1 MHYNVQIM
9 NTNILRNSDEE
20 FLENINRTLAL
31 DPHASQRKIA
41 RSCNV
46 SLGMANAILKRF
58 VERGWIMISNLN
70 STKLAYALSEEGIKT
85 LASRSRRYVQRT
97 FELVNNCSDTI
108 MNRIQQAKENGKTT
122 VVLYGQ
128 SYIKFLIEYTCEVC
142 GMDFQTTESNDY
154 EESETSLKLVG
165 ELCESEEMTHCESM
179 GFVNVL
185 DLMEESYI

>member
-31 DPHASQRKIA
+31 DPYASQRKIA

-70 STKLAYALSEEGIKT
+70 STKLAYALSEEGLKT

-142 GMDFQTTESNDY
+142 GMDFQTADVECNWDY
-154 EESETSLKLVG
+154 DNSLKLVG
-165 ELCESEEMTHCESM
+165 ELCESEEIKHCESM

-185 DLMEESYI
+185 DLMGERL

>member
-9 NTNILRNSDEE
+9 NANILRNSDEE

-31 DPHASQRKIA
+31 DPYASQRKIA

-70 STKLAYALSEEGIKT
+70 STKLAYALSEEGIRT

-142 GMDFQTTESNDY
+142 GMDFQTADSDGY

-165 ELCESEEMTHCESM
+165 ELCESEEITQCESM